1 MMNELLQ
8 VCCQT
13 PSGFIDSQD
22 PPPSVEKPAGPKFSA
37 SFTQKYD
44 YQMIIWTIYQLDK
57 PSYLLWIV
65 HHRCPIQLY
74 KVDSE

>member
-22 PPPSVEKPAGPKFSA
+22 PPPPPVENPAGPKFSA

-44 YQMIIWTIYQLDK
+44 Y
-57 PSYLLWIV
+57 
-65 HHRCPIQLY
+65 
-74 KVDSE
+74 